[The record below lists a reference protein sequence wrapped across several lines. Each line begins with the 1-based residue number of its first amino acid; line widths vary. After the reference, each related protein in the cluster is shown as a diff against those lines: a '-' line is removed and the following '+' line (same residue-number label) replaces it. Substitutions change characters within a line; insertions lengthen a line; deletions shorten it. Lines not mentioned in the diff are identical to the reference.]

1 VLGGLVAT
9 EHRTMNSLP
18 ALQDRINKLA
28 ESTNDS
34 LRTRSGGTSNSD
46 LEDRRNKTNKV
57 ADSTNAS
64 TRTLVRGTPLHD
76 DDRFGLVRKG
86 ARNNDP
92 VTEIAVKVS
101 DEILQ
106 EPKTDPDL
114 KQQRLQH
121 FHDLNQQFLLATQQE
136 GRQRQQIQ
144 QKQIQHP
151 QSQQKQITLQH
162 EQSQEKQCNHD
173 EEKKHLHQKI
183 DALQELVQHLSQ
195 ELRTTQDAHQLN
207 KDQSRSEIELLRSE
221 LDRHSSRHDQIVASF
236 RKRLVESETAR
247 MKMQD
252 QLSSH
257 MEKDAQREEDLK
269 DRWKHM
275 TTRVLEDTKWVDE
288 QMDYW
293 KESMEEYRK
302 RLGQAK
308 LRGKMDAE
316 LEGKGR
322 STCPWPDNGGGKQT
336 VARGNSHEISNSNS
350 KSASDNEILSQRRR
364 RMWGGRGGGRGDGRS
379 DDDDDDTDEE
389 EMRMYG
395 QILN

>member
-1 VLGGLVAT
+1 
-9 EHRTMNSLP
+9 MNSLP

-28 ESTNDS
+28 ETTNNS
-34 LRTRSGGTSNSD
+34 LRTRSGGTSSSD
-46 LEDRRNKTNKV
+46 LEDRRNKV
-57 ADSTNAS
+57 SDSTNAS

-76 DDRFGLVRKG
+76 DDRFGLVRK
-86 ARNNDP
+86 
-92 VTEIAVKVS
+92 ES
-101 DEILQ
+101 
-106 EPKTDPDL
+106 KTDPEL

-121 FHDLNQQFLLATQQE
+121 FHNLNQQFLLATQHE
-136 GRQRQQIQ
+136 GRQQQQIQ
-144 QKQIQHP
+144 QKQ
-151 QSQQKQITLQH
+151 SKLQH
-162 EQSQEKQCNHD
+162 EQSQEEQCNHD

-183 DALQELVQHLSQ
+183 DALKELVQQLSQ

-257 MEKDAQREEDLK
+257 MEKDVQREEDLK

-275 TTRVLEDTKWVDE
+275 TTRVLDDTKWVDE

-293 KESMEEYRK
+293 KESMEEHRK

-322 STCPWPDNGGGKQT
+322 STSPGPDNGGGTQT
-336 VARGNSHEISNSNS
+336 VARGNSHESSNSNS
-350 KSASDNEILSQRRR
+350 KSASDNEILSQRRI
-364 RMWGGRGGGRGDGRS
+364 RMWGESGGGGGDGS
-379 DDDDDDTDEE
+379 IDDDDDDIDEE
-389 EMRMYG
+389 EMRLYG